1 MWLPEMR
8 LLEMRLVGLVGFC
21 CHAVVFSSAT
31 ALALEVFK
39 VVVLSP
45 CLRASKLH
53 VYAAKLGGLQKFSMR
68 SSVSHLVRGPQR
80 CRRARRRRAA
90 SSGISIMMRWLVCG
104 FMLAF
109 GVRAWQLGPAAQ
121 RLAASS
127 ARRAAVARGARD
139 SAATDAIAAT
149 DALAAE
155 DARLV
160 AEARAA
166 TEAGDQA
173 AARIALAELEDVRAQ
188 AARPPCKTP
197 PPNAELLRLVDKLGQ
212 SRRYIAYLK
221 LHRTELRRLS
231 TRTVLA
237 RRAAEVPLADLAPP
251 LTRPTESSEAR
262 AAVEA
267 LIREAE
273 AENTAVAWEAVEE
286 VLARDNSVAC
296 APSLD
301 DEDVVDDDLINLE
314 VELALEHLEALA
326 CRAEMSGA
334 FSSLRR
340 QV

>member
-1 MWLPEMR
+1 
-8 LLEMRLVGLVGFC
+8 
-21 CHAVVFSSAT
+21 
-31 ALALEVFK
+31 
-39 VVVLSP
+39 
-45 CLRASKLH
+45 
-53 VYAAKLGGLQKFSMR
+53 
-68 SSVSHLVRGPQR
+68 
-80 CRRARRRRAA
+80 
-90 SSGISIMMRWLVCG
+90 MMRALVCSI
-104 FMLAF
+104 FFL
-109 GVRAWQLGPAAQ
+109 
-121 RLAASS
+121 
-127 ARRAAVARGARD
+127 AVARAWPITLHRVRHAAQSSFARGAGRG
-139 SAATDAIAAT
+139 AADDAGADAIAVPHF
-149 DALAAE
+149 AAE

-173 AARIALAELEDVRAQ
+173 AARIALAELEDVRAR
-188 AARPPCKTP
+188 AARPPCKAP
-197 PPNAELLRLVDKLGQ
+197 RPNAELLRLVDKLGQ

-251 LTRPTESSEAR
+251 LARPTESPEAR

-267 LIREAE
+267 LIREAQ
-273 AENTAVAWEAVEE
+273 AANTAVAWEAVEE

-301 DEDVVDDDLINLE
+301 DEGIVEDDVINLE

>member
-1 MWLPEMR
+1 M
-8 LLEMRLVGLVGFC
+8 
-21 CHAVVFSSAT
+21 
-31 ALALEVFK
+31 
-39 VVVLSP
+39 
-45 CLRASKLH
+45 
-53 VYAAKLGGLQKFSMR
+53 
-68 SSVSHLVRGPQR
+68 
-80 CRRARRRRAA
+80 
-90 SSGISIMMRWLVCG
+90 MMRWLVCPI

-109 GVRAWQLGPAAQ
+109 GVRAWQGPAAQ
-121 RLAASS
+121 RLAVRS
-127 ARRAAVARGARD
+127 ARRAAVRGATD

-155 DARLV
+155 DARLC

-166 TEAGDQA
+166 TEAGDRA
-173 AARIALAELEDVRAQ
+173 AARIALAELEDVRAR

-251 LTRPTESSEAR
+251 LTRPTESPEAR

-267 LIREAE
+267 LIRDAE
-273 AENTAVAWEAVEE
+273 AANTAVAWEAVEE

>member
-1 MWLPEMR
+1 M
-8 LLEMRLVGLVGFC
+8 
-21 CHAVVFSSAT
+21 
-31 ALALEVFK
+31 
-39 VVVLSP
+39 
-45 CLRASKLH
+45 
-53 VYAAKLGGLQKFSMR
+53 
-68 SSVSHLVRGPQR
+68 
-80 CRRARRRRAA
+80 
-90 SSGISIMMRWLVCG
+90 MMRWLVCPF

-121 RLAASS
+121 RLAVSS
-127 ARRAAVARGARD
+127 ARRADAENEAAGAD
-139 SAATDAIAAT
+139 AIAATDAIAAAT
-149 DALAAE
+149 NALAAE

-173 AARIALAELEDVRAQ
+173 AARIALAELEDVRAR

-251 LTRPTESSEAR
+251 LARPTESSEAR
-262 AAVEA
+262 AAVDE

-273 AENTAVAWEAVEE
+273 ATNTAVAWEAVEE

-301 DEDVVDDDLINLE
+301 DEGAVDDDLINLE

>member
-1 MWLPEMR
+1 M
-8 LLEMRLVGLVGFC
+8 
-21 CHAVVFSSAT
+21 
-31 ALALEVFK
+31 
-39 VVVLSP
+39 
-45 CLRASKLH
+45 
-53 VYAAKLGGLQKFSMR
+53 
-68 SSVSHLVRGPQR
+68 
-80 CRRARRRRAA
+80 
-90 SSGISIMMRWLVCG
+90 MMRWLVCA

-109 GVRAWQLGPAAQ
+109 GVRAWQVGPAAQ
-121 RLAASS
+121 RLAVS
-127 ARRAAVARGARD
+127 ARAA
-139 SAATDAIAAT
+139 AAEENDAAADAIAAA
-149 DALAAE
+149 DAELC
-155 DARLV
+155 
-160 AEARAA
+160 AEATRVAW
-166 TEAGDQA
+166 
-173 AARIALAELEDVRAQ
+173 AELEDVRAR

-237 RRAAEVPLADLAPP
+237 RRAAEVPLADLAPQ
-251 LTRPTESSEAR
+251 LTRPTESPEVR

-267 LIREAE
+267 LIHEAQN
-273 AENTAVAWEAVEE
+273 ENTAVAWEAVEE

-301 DEDVVDDDLINLE
+301 DEGAVDDDLINLE

>member
-1 MWLPEMR
+1 
-8 LLEMRLVGLVGFC
+8 
-21 CHAVVFSSAT
+21 
-31 ALALEVFK
+31 
-39 VVVLSP
+39 
-45 CLRASKLH
+45 
-53 VYAAKLGGLQKFSMR
+53 MR
-68 SSVSHLVRGPQR
+68 SGAILRYRG
-80 CRRARRRRAA
+80 A
-90 SSGISIMMRWLVCG
+90 SPPEQVIMMMRWLVCPF

-109 GVRAWQLGPAAQ
+109 GVRAWQGPAAQ
-121 RLAASS
+121 RLAMSS
-127 ARRAAVARGARD
+127 ARRAAVTETE
-139 SAATDAIAAT
+139 AADAI
-149 DALAAE
+149 AAE
-155 DARLV
+155 DARLC

-173 AARIALAELEDVRAQ
+173 AARIALAELEDVRAR

-197 PPNAELLRLVDKLGQ
+197 PPNAELLRPVDKLGQ

-251 LTRPTESSEAR
+251 LTRPTESPEAR
-262 AAVEA
+262 VAVDE
-267 LIREAE
+267 LIREAQ
-273 AENTAVAWEAVEE
+273 AVNTAVAWEAVEE

-301 DEDVVDDDLINLE
+301 DEGIVEDDVINLE

>member
-1 MWLPEMR
+1 
-8 LLEMRLVGLVGFC
+8 
-21 CHAVVFSSAT
+21 
-31 ALALEVFK
+31 
-39 VVVLSP
+39 
-45 CLRASKLH
+45 
-53 VYAAKLGGLQKFSMR
+53 
-68 SSVSHLVRGPQR
+68 
-80 CRRARRRRAA
+80 
-90 SSGISIMMRWLVCG
+90 MRWLVCP
-104 FMLAF
+104 FVVLAF

-121 RLAASS
+121 RLAVSS
-127 ARRAAVARGARD
+127 ARGAGRGAAED
-139 SAATDAIAAT
+139 AAADVIAATGAIAAAT

-155 DARLV
+155 DARLC

-173 AARIALAELEDVRAQ
+173 AARIALAELEDVRAR
-188 AARPPCKTP
+188 AARPPCKAP

-301 DEDVVDDDLINLE
+301 DEGTVEDDLINLE

>member
-1 MWLPEMR
+1 MIR
-8 LLEMRLVGLVGFC
+8 RVTC
-21 CHAVVFSSAT
+21 
-31 ALALEVFK
+31 AL
-39 VVVLSP
+39 
-45 CLRASKLH
+45 
-53 VYAAKLGGLQKFSMR
+53 
-68 SSVSHLVRGPQR
+68 
-80 CRRARRRRAA
+80 
-90 SSGISIMMRWLVCG
+90 
-104 FMLAF
+104 MLASP
-109 GVRAWQLGPAAQ
+109 VRAWRSPHILRQAACRVV
-121 RLAASS
+121 RL
-127 ARRAAVARGARD
+127 
-139 SAATDAIAAT
+139 SAAANDAAADAIAAA
-149 DALAAE
+149 DAELC
-155 DARLV
+155 
-160 AEARAA
+160 AEATRVAW
-166 TEAGDQA
+166 
-173 AARIALAELEDVRAQ
+173 AELEDVRAR

-221 LHRTELRRLS
+221 WHRTELRRLS

-251 LTRPTESSEAR
+251 LTRPTESPEAR

-267 LIREAE
+267 LIQDAQN
-273 AENTAVAWEAVEE
+273 ENTAVAWEAVEE

-301 DEDVVDDDLINLE
+301 DEGSVEDDLINLE

>member
-1 MWLPEMR
+1 M
-8 LLEMRLVGLVGFC
+8 
-21 CHAVVFSSAT
+21 
-31 ALALEVFK
+31 
-39 VVVLSP
+39 
-45 CLRASKLH
+45 
-53 VYAAKLGGLQKFSMR
+53 
-68 SSVSHLVRGPQR
+68 
-80 CRRARRRRAA
+80 
-90 SSGISIMMRWLVCG
+90 MMRWLVCPL

-109 GVRAWQLGPAAQ
+109 GVRAWQGPAAQ
-121 RLAASS
+121 RLAMSS
-127 ARRAAVARGARD
+127 ARRAAVTETE
-139 SAATDAIAAT
+139 AADAI
-149 DALAAE
+149 AAE
-155 DARLV
+155 DARLC
-160 AEARAA
+160 AEARNA

-173 AARIALAELEDVRAQ
+173 AARIAWAELEDLRAR

-251 LTRPTESSEAR
+251 LARPTESAEAR

-273 AENTAVAWEAVEE
+273 AANTPVAWEAVEE

>member
-1 MWLPEMR
+1 M
-8 LLEMRLVGLVGFC
+8 
-21 CHAVVFSSAT
+21 
-31 ALALEVFK
+31 
-39 VVVLSP
+39 
-45 CLRASKLH
+45 
-53 VYAAKLGGLQKFSMR
+53 
-68 SSVSHLVRGPQR
+68 
-80 CRRARRRRAA
+80 
-90 SSGISIMMRWLVCG
+90 MMRWLVCPI

-109 GVRAWQLGPAAQ
+109 GVRAWQGPAAQ
-121 RLAASS
+121 RLAMSS
-127 ARRAAVARGARD
+127 ARRAAD
-139 SAATDAIAAT
+139 AAGEVNNAAADAIAA
-149 DALAAE
+149 E
-155 DARLV
+155 DAKLY

-166 TEAGDQA
+166 TEAGDRA
-173 AARIALAELEDVRAQ
+173 AAALAWAELEDVRARS
-188 AARPPCKTP
+188 ARPPCKTP

-251 LTRPTESSEAR
+251 LTRPVESPEAR
-262 AAVEA
+262 AAVDA

-273 AENTAVAWEAVEE
+273 GANTPVAWEAVEE
-286 VLARDNSVAC
+286 VLARDNSAAC

-301 DEDVVDDDLINLE
+301 DEGSVEDDLINLE

>member
-1 MWLPEMR
+1 M
-8 LLEMRLVGLVGFC
+8 
-21 CHAVVFSSAT
+21 
-31 ALALEVFK
+31 
-39 VVVLSP
+39 
-45 CLRASKLH
+45 
-53 VYAAKLGGLQKFSMR
+53 
-68 SSVSHLVRGPQR
+68 
-80 CRRARRRRAA
+80 
-90 SSGISIMMRWLVCG
+90 MMRWLVCPL
-104 FMLAF
+104 FVLTF
-109 GVRAWQLGPAAQ
+109 GVRAWQGPAAQ
-121 RLAASS
+121 RLAMSS
-127 ARRAAVARGARD
+127 ARRAAVTETE
-139 SAATDAIAAT
+139 AADAI
-149 DALAAE
+149 AAE
-155 DARLV
+155 DARLC
-160 AEARAA
+160 AEARNA

-173 AARIALAELEDVRAQ
+173 AARIAWAELEDLRAR

-251 LTRPTESSEAR
+251 LARPTESAEAR
-262 AAVEA
+262 AAVDE
-267 LIREAE
+267 LIRDAHN
-273 AENTAVAWEAVEE
+273 ENTAVAWEAVEE

>member
-1 MWLPEMR
+1 MVR
-8 LLEMRLVGLVGFC
+8 LN
-21 CHAVVFSSAT
+21 
-31 ALALEVFK
+31 
-39 VVVLSP
+39 
-45 CLRASKLH
+45 
-53 VYAAKLGGLQKFSMR
+53 AA
-68 SSVSHLVRGPQR
+68 
-80 CRRARRRRAA
+80 ANDAA
-90 SSGISIMMRWLVCG
+90 
-104 FMLAF
+104 A
-109 GVRAWQLGPAAQ
+109 
-121 RLAASS
+121 
-127 ARRAAVARGARD
+127 
-139 SAATDAIAAT
+139 DAIAA
-149 DALAAE
+149 E
-155 DARLV
+155 DAKLC
-160 AEARAA
+160 AEATRVAW
-166 TEAGDQA
+166 
-173 AARIALAELEDVRAQ
+173 AELEDVRSR
-188 AARPPCKTP
+188 AARPPCKAP

-251 LTRPTESSEAR
+251 LTRPTESPEAR
-262 AAVEA
+262 VAVEA

-301 DEDVVDDDLINLE
+301 DEGAVDDDLINLE

>member
-1 MWLPEMR
+1 MPAIGAIVRYRARAPRSEMLIMR
-8 LLEMRLVGLVGFC
+8 IIVCCNLL
-21 CHAVVFSSAT
+21 
-31 ALALEVFK
+31 ALA
-39 VVVLSP
+39 
-45 CLRASKLH
+45 RAWPA
-53 VYAAKLGGLQKFSMR
+53 V
-68 SSVSHLVRGPQR
+68 P
-80 CRRARRRRAA
+80 ARR
-90 SSGISIMMRWLVCG
+90 
-104 FMLAF
+104 
-109 GVRAWQLGPAAQ
+109 VRHAAQ
-121 RLAASS
+121 SS
-127 ARRAAVARGARD
+127 FARGAGRGAAED
-139 SAATDAIAAT
+139 AASDVIAATDAIAAAS

-173 AARIALAELEDVRAQ
+173 AARIALAELEDVRAR

-251 LTRPTESSEAR
+251 LTRPVESSEAR
-262 AAVEA
+262 AAVDE
-267 LIREAE
+267 LIRA
-273 AENTAVAWEAVEE
+273 AHDENTAVAWEAVEE

-301 DEDVVDDDLINLE
+301 DEGAVDDDLINLE

-326 CRAEMSGA
+326 CWAEMSGA

>member
-1 MWLPEMR
+1 M
-8 LLEMRLVGLVGFC
+8 
-21 CHAVVFSSAT
+21 
-31 ALALEVFK
+31 
-39 VVVLSP
+39 
-45 CLRASKLH
+45 
-53 VYAAKLGGLQKFSMR
+53 
-68 SSVSHLVRGPQR
+68 
-80 CRRARRRRAA
+80 
-90 SSGISIMMRWLVCG
+90 IMRWLCP

-109 GVRAWQLGPAAQ
+109 GVRAWHVGPTAQ
-121 RLAASS
+121 RLAVS
-127 ARRAAVARGARD
+127 ARRAADAETGAEENN
-139 SAATDAIAAT
+139 AAADAFAAA
-149 DALAAE
+149 DAS
-155 DARLV
+155 LV

-166 TEAGDQA
+166 TEAGDRTA
-173 AARIALAELEDVRAQ
+173 AALAWAELEDVRAR
-188 AARPPCKTP
+188 AARPPCKAP
-197 PPNAELLRLVDKLGQ
+197 RPNAELLRLVDKLGQ

-251 LTRPTESSEAR
+251 LTRPVESPEAR

-267 LIREAE
+267 LIRDAHD
-273 AENTAVAWEAVEE
+273 ENTAVAWEAVEE

-301 DEDVVDDDLINLE
+301 DEGTVEDDLINLE

>member
-1 MWLPEMR
+1 MR
-8 LLEMRLVGLVGFC
+8 ILACFNLL
-21 CHAVVFSSAT
+21 
-31 ALALEVFK
+31 
-39 VVVLSP
+39 
-45 CLRASKLH
+45 
-53 VYAAKLGGLQKFSMR
+53 
-68 SSVSHLVRGPQR
+68 
-80 CRRARRRRAA
+80 
-90 SSGISIMMRWLVCG
+90 
-104 FMLAF
+104 
-109 GVRAWQLGPAAQ
+109 
-121 RLAASS
+121 
-127 ARRAAVARGARD
+127 AVARAWPAVPARRVRHAAQSSFARGAERGAGED
-139 SAATDAIAAT
+139 ATADAIAAA
-149 DALAAE
+149 DAELC
-155 DARLV
+155 
-160 AEARAA
+160 AEATRVAW
-166 TEAGDQA
+166 
-173 AARIALAELEDVRAQ
+173 AELEDVRAR
-188 AARPPCKTP
+188 AARKPCKAP

-251 LTRPTESSEAR
+251 LTRPVESPEAR
-262 AAVEA
+262 AAVDA
-267 LIREAE
+267 LIREALD
-273 AENTAVAWEAVEE
+273 ENTAVAWEAVEE

>member
-1 MWLPEMR
+1 
-8 LLEMRLVGLVGFC
+8 
-21 CHAVVFSSAT
+21 
-31 ALALEVFK
+31 
-39 VVVLSP
+39 
-45 CLRASKLH
+45 
-53 VYAAKLGGLQKFSMR
+53 
-68 SSVSHLVRGPQR
+68 
-80 CRRARRRRAA
+80 
-90 SSGISIMMRWLVCG
+90 MMRWLVCPY
-104 FMLAF
+104 MLAL
-109 GVRAWQLGPAAQ
+109 GVRAWQVGPAAQ
-121 RLAASS
+121 RLAVSS
-127 ARRAAVARGARD
+127 ARRAADAE
-139 SAATDAIAAT
+139 SEENNAADATIAAA
-149 DALAAE
+149 DAELC
-155 DARLV
+155 
-160 AEARAA
+160 AEATRVAW
-166 TEAGDQA
+166 
-173 AARIALAELEDVRAQ
+173 AELEDVRSR
-188 AARPPCKTP
+188 AARPPCKAS

-251 LTRPTESSEAR
+251 LTRPVESPEAR

-267 LIREAE
+267 LIRDAHD
-273 AENTAVAWEAVEE
+273 ENTAVAWEAVEE

-301 DEDVVDDDLINLE
+301 DEGTVEDDLINLE

>member
-1 MWLPEMR
+1 M
-8 LLEMRLVGLVGFC
+8 
-21 CHAVVFSSAT
+21 
-31 ALALEVFK
+31 
-39 VVVLSP
+39 
-45 CLRASKLH
+45 
-53 VYAAKLGGLQKFSMR
+53 
-68 SSVSHLVRGPQR
+68 
-80 CRRARRRRAA
+80 
-90 SSGISIMMRWLVCG
+90 IRWLICP

-109 GVRAWQLGPAAQ
+109 GVRAWQVGRAAP
-121 RLAASS
+121 RLAVSS
-127 ARRAAVARGARD
+127 ARRAAGEED
-139 SAATDAIAAT
+139 AADAIAAA
-149 DALAAE
+149 DAELC
-155 DARLV
+155 
-160 AEARAA
+160 AEATRVAW
-166 TEAGDQA
+166 
-173 AARIALAELEDVRAQ
+173 AELEDVRAR

-251 LTRPTESSEAR
+251 LTRPVESPEAR
-262 AAVEA
+262 AAVDDLIHEA
-267 LIREAE
+267 KA
-273 AENTAVAWEAVEE
+273 ANTAVAWEAVEE

-301 DEDVVDDDLINLE
+301 DEGIVEDDVINLE

>member
-1 MWLPEMR
+1 
-8 LLEMRLVGLVGFC
+8 
-21 CHAVVFSSAT
+21 
-31 ALALEVFK
+31 
-39 VVVLSP
+39 
-45 CLRASKLH
+45 
-53 VYAAKLGGLQKFSMR
+53 
-68 SSVSHLVRGPQR
+68 
-80 CRRARRRRAA
+80 
-90 SSGISIMMRWLVCG
+90 
-104 FMLAF
+104 MLASPVHAWRSPHILRQAA
-109 GVRAWQLGPAAQ
+109 GRVVRLNAAAND
-121 RLAASS
+121 AA
-127 ARRAAVARGARD
+127 AD
-139 SAATDAIAAT
+139 DIAAA
-149 DALAAE
+149 DAS
-155 DARLV
+155 LV

-166 TEAGDQA
+166 TEAGDAA
-173 AARIALAELEDVRAQ
+173 AARVAWAELEDVRSR
-188 AARPPCKTP
+188 AARTPCKAP
-197 PPNAELLRLVDKLGQ
+197 KPNAELLRLVEKLGQ

-251 LTRPTESSEAR
+251 LTRPTESPEAR

-267 LIREAE
+267 LIHDAQN
-273 AENTAVAWEAVEE
+273 ENTAVAWEAVEE

-301 DEDVVDDDLINLE
+301 DEGIVEDDVINLE

>member
-1 MWLPEMR
+1 M
-8 LLEMRLVGLVGFC
+8 
-21 CHAVVFSSAT
+21 
-31 ALALEVFK
+31 
-39 VVVLSP
+39 
-45 CLRASKLH
+45 
-53 VYAAKLGGLQKFSMR
+53 
-68 SSVSHLVRGPQR
+68 
-80 CRRARRRRAA
+80 
-90 SSGISIMMRWLVCG
+90 MMRWLICP
-104 FMLAF
+104 FMLAL
-109 GVRAWQLGPAAQ
+109 GVRAWQVGPAAQ
-121 RLAASS
+121 RLAVSS
-127 ARRAAVARGARD
+127 ARRAAVTETE
-139 SAATDAIAAT
+139 AADAI
-149 DALAAE
+149 AAE
-155 DARLV
+155 DARLC

-173 AARIALAELEDVRAQ
+173 AARIALAELEDVRSR
-188 AARPPCKTP
+188 AARPPCKAP

-251 LTRPTESSEAR
+251 LTRPVESPEAR
-262 AAVEA
+262 AAVDE
-267 LIREAE
+267 LIHDAE
-273 AENTAVAWEAVEE
+273 AANTAVAWEAVEE

>member
-1 MWLPEMR
+1 M
-8 LLEMRLVGLVGFC
+8 
-21 CHAVVFSSAT
+21 
-31 ALALEVFK
+31 
-39 VVVLSP
+39 
-45 CLRASKLH
+45 
-53 VYAAKLGGLQKFSMR
+53 
-68 SSVSHLVRGPQR
+68 
-80 CRRARRRRAA
+80 
-90 SSGISIMMRWLVCG
+90 MMRWLVCPL
-104 FMLAF
+104 FVLTF
-109 GVRAWQLGPAAQ
+109 GVRAWQGPAAQ
-121 RLAASS
+121 RLAMSS
-127 ARRAAVARGARD
+127 ARRAAVTETE
-139 SAATDAIAAT
+139 AADAI
-149 DALAAE
+149 AAE
-155 DARLV
+155 DARLC

-173 AARIALAELEDVRAQ
+173 AARIAWAELEDLRAR

-251 LTRPTESSEAR
+251 LARPTESAEAR
-262 AAVEA
+262 AAVDE
-267 LIREAE
+267 LIRDAHN
-273 AENTAVAWEAVEE
+273 ENTAVAWEAVEE

>member
-1 MWLPEMR
+1 M
-8 LLEMRLVGLVGFC
+8 
-21 CHAVVFSSAT
+21 
-31 ALALEVFK
+31 
-39 VVVLSP
+39 
-45 CLRASKLH
+45 
-53 VYAAKLGGLQKFSMR
+53 
-68 SSVSHLVRGPQR
+68 
-80 CRRARRRRAA
+80 
-90 SSGISIMMRWLVCG
+90 MMRWLACP
-104 FMLAF
+104 FFALAF
-109 GVRAWQLGPAAQ
+109 GVRAWIPPAAQ
-121 RLAASS
+121 RLAVSS
-127 ARRAAVARGARD
+127 PRRRAADAETEAAGANKEKN
-139 SAATDAIAAT
+139 AAADT
-149 DALAAE
+149 LAAE

-173 AARIALAELEDVRAQ
+173 AARIALAELEDVRAR
-188 AARPPCKTP
+188 AARPPCKPP
-197 PPNAELLRLVDKLGQ
+197 PPNAELLRLVEKLGK

-251 LTRPTESSEAR
+251 LTRPTESPEAR
-262 AAVEA
+262 AAVDA

-273 AENTAVAWEAVEE
+273 GANTPVAWEAVEE
-286 VLARDNSVAC
+286 VLARDNSAAC

-301 DEDVVDDDLINLE
+301 DEGIVEDDVINLE

>member
-1 MWLPEMR
+1 MLIMR
-8 LLEMRLVGLVGFC
+8 IIVCCNLL
-21 CHAVVFSSAT
+21 
-31 ALALEVFK
+31 ALA
-39 VVVLSP
+39 
-45 CLRASKLH
+45 
-53 VYAAKLGGLQKFSMR
+53 
-68 SSVSHLVRGPQR
+68 
-80 CRRARRRRAA
+80 
-90 SSGISIMMRWLVCG
+90 
-104 FMLAF
+104 
-109 GVRAWQLGPAAQ
+109 RAWPRAPPPTRVRHAAQ
-121 RLAASS
+121 SS
-127 ARRAAVARGARD
+127 FARGAGRG
-139 SAATDAIAAT
+139 AAEDVGADAITAT

-166 TEAGDQA
+166 TEAGDAA
-173 AARIALAELEDVRAQ
+173 AARVAWAELEDVRAR

-251 LTRPTESSEAR
+251 LARPTESAEAR

-273 AENTAVAWEAVEE
+273 AANTPVAWEAVEE